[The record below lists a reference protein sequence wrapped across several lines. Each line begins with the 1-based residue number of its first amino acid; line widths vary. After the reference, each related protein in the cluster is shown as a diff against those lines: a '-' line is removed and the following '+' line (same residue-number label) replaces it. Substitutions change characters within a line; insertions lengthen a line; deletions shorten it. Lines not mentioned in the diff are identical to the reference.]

1 MSDMSLSNSAD
12 EEINDH
18 YSYQKNLQ
26 MQKSKKPKTTMKVK
40 PKKQKLIMVNTSD
53 QNSEDEEIDELY
65 NHRKNGQMQN
75 SKKPKTIIKPKPKK
89 QQFQSH
95 LLKLEQEYDG
105 ITAMVNENCIRV
117 KKSDGGNFCIKIPEN
132 KTASDYLVIQ
142 KYKTSDMKKVESKD
156 RWKTSTF
163 NAKTMLNEKDKA
175 DNTIISAFNNLQDLI
190 MNKFMCNDDKKIES
204 YK

>member
-1 MSDMSLSNSAD
+1 MSDMSVQNSAD

-18 YSYQKNLQ
+18 YSYRKNVQ
-26 MQKSKKPKTTMKVK
+26 MQNSKKPQITMKAK

-53 QNSEDEEIDELY
+53 QNSDDEEID
-65 NHRKNGQMQN
+65 
-75 SKKPKTIIKPKPKK
+75 
-89 QQFQSH
+89 FQSH
-95 LLKLEQEYDG
+95 LLKLEQEYNG
-105 ITAMVNENCIRV
+105 LTTMVNENCIRV
-117 KKSDGGNFCIKIPEN
+117 KKSDGGNFCIKIPEI

-142 KYKTSDMKKVESKD
+142 KYKTSDMEKVESKD

-175 DNTIISAFNNLQDLI
+175 DNTIISAFNNLQDLL
-190 MNKFMCNDDKKIES
+190 MDKFMCNNNKKIES

>member
-1 MSDMSLSNSAD
+1 MSDMSVQNSAD

-18 YSYQKNLQ
+18 YSYRKNVQ
-26 MQKSKKPKTTMKVK
+26 MQNSKKPKITMKAK

-53 QNSEDEEIDELY
+53 QNSDDEEIDELY
-65 NHRKNGQMQN
+65 NHRKNEQMQN
-75 SKKPKTIIKPKPKK
+75 SKKPETVIKPKPKK
-89 QQFQSH
+89 QKFQSH
-95 LLKLEQEYDG
+95 LLKLEQEYNG
-105 ITAMVNENCIRV
+105 LTTMVNENCIRV
-117 KKSDGGNFCIKIPEN
+117 KKSDGGNFCIKIPEI

-142 KYKTSDMKKVESKD
+142 KYKTSDMEKVESKD

-175 DNTIISAFNNLQDLI
+175 DNTILSAFNNLQDLL
-190 MNKFMCNDDKKIES
+190 MDKFMCNNNKKIES

>member
-53 QNSEDEEIDELY
+53 QNSEDEEID
-65 NHRKNGQMQN
+65 
-75 SKKPKTIIKPKPKK
+75 
-89 QQFQSH
+89 FQSH

-142 KYKTSDMKKVESKD
+142 KYKTSDIKKVESKD
-156 RWKTSTF
+156 RHDSYNQSILRIYNDIVDT
-163 NAKTMLNEKDKA
+163 
-175 DNTIISAFNNLQDLI
+175 NNI
-190 MNKFMCNDDKKIES
+190 HTFMCNDDKKIES